1 MFAFALPTFSRAQR
15 VGIAAAASIFTLGGM
30 VLSSRLAKNLL
41 LHPDNASKIEFTPD
55 MTMSLLRI
63 IIILQHFAFGSRS
76 AAAAEKQPAALLDPA
91 AFKKFTI
98 ASVTDVSH
106 NTKIFRLA
114 LPEGRSLELP
124 ISSCVVA
131 KAQVDGKDVFRPYT
145 PISSNLAKGYFEL
158 MIKTYPQGIL
168 SKHFHSLKAGDA
180 VELKGPIAKIA
191 VTPNLKRRLGMVAG
205 GTGIAPMLQV
215 INAIVEDA
223 ADQTEVSLV
232 FANATPE
239 DILLK
244 STLDTLA
251 ARYPAKLKVHYVI
264 EAASDSVT
272 PGKGADANVS
282 LGRVS
287 PQLLSKL
294 MPAPSADSMV
304 FVCGPPPMMEAV
316 SGSKA
321 KDYSQGEVGG
331 MLAGLGYKKDQVFK
345 F

>member
-1 MFAFALPTFSRAQR
+1 
-15 VGIAAAASIFTLGGM
+15 
-30 VLSSRLAKNLL
+30 
-41 LHPDNASKIEFTPD
+41 
-55 MTMSLLRI
+55 MSTRI
-63 IIILQHFAFGSRS
+63 IIIIQHFAFGSRAAS
-76 AAAAEKQPAALLDPA
+76 TAAAAEKQPAALLDPA

-106 NTKIFRLA
+106 NVKIFRIA

-131 KAQVDGKDVFRPYT
+131 KAPIDGKDVFRPYT
-145 PISSNLAKGYFEL
+145 PISSNLARGYFDL
-158 MIKTYPQGIL
+158 MIKTYPQGVM
-168 SKHFHSLKAGDA
+168 SKHFHTLKAGDA

-191 VTPNLKRRLGMVAG
+191 VTPNLKRRLGMIAG

-215 INAIVEDA
+215 INAIVEDPV
-223 ADQTEVSLV
+223 DQTEVSLV
-232 FANATPE
+232 FANATPD

-244 STLDTLA
+244 STLDSLA
-251 ARYPAKLKVHYVI
+251 ARYPAKLKVHYVV
-264 EAASDSVT
+264 EAATGSVGNVT

-287 PQLLSKL
+287 PQLLATT

-331 MLAGLGYKKDQVFK
+331 MLLGLGYKKDQVFK